1 MPKGL
6 WERLRGARGI
16 EILAALAVAA
26 LLALALLRGVGGRDA
41 TERTALEAR
50 LESILSDIDGAGDVR
65 AMVTQ
70 DGEGRVTGALIVA
83 SELDSVR
90 TYLNLQSA
98 VATLLEVDLS
108 RVEIVGR
115 DGCFGGGP

>member
-26 LLALALLRGVGGRDA
+26 LLALALLRGVGARDA

>member
-16 EILAALAVAA
+16 EVLAALAVAA
-26 LLALALLRGVGGRDA
+26 LLALALLHGVGGQGA

-83 SELDSVR
+83 SELDSVK

>member
-6 WERLRGARGI
+6 WERLRGARGV
-16 EILAALAVAA
+16 ELLAALAVAA
-26 LLALALLRGVGGRDA
+26 LLALALLRGVGGRSA
-41 TERTALEAR
+41 PERTELEAR
-50 LESILSDIDGAGDVR
+50 LESILSEIDGAGQVR

-70 DGEGRVTGALIVA
+70 DGEGRATGALIVA
-83 SELDSVR
+83 TQLDSVK
-90 TYLNLQSA
+90 TYLNLQGA

-115 DGCFGGGP
+115 DGCFGGWQ

>member
-16 EILAALAVAA
+16 EILATLAVAA
-26 LLALALLRGVGGRDA
+26 LLALALMHGVGRQSA

-83 SELDSVR
+83 SELDSVK